1 MKENPIYLQS
11 LWKKI
16 WYAYKTYE
24 RKSDIPT
31 KLMKENWLFS
41 LNLYMNIAT
50 ISQRL
55 ENWIESSDWKFWYDI
70 SKLQHGLRS
79 GFSLVLF
86 TVCCLYHLLFFAYN
100 RGMGWGER
108 GGGWGGGGWQSTE
121 WGGTFDA
128 LFTDH
133 SKPLRALNLWLIR
146 VILRDLI
153 CRHLS

>member
-1 MKENPIYLQS
+1 MKENPIYIQS

-108 GGGWGGGGWQSTE
+108 GGVGVAIHWVRW
-121 WGGTFDA
+121 
-128 LFTDH
+128 
-133 SKPLRALNLWLIR
+133 NLWCSFYWSFQAAQGVEFMI
-146 VILRDLI
+146 DTG
-153 CRHLS
+153 HP